1 MAYADPVDAVALV
14 GGGATLVGDL
24 RLGPQRA
31 QGSFLL
37 LADGV
42 RLALDQIEVTG
53 DLRAEVLVRDGSAA
67 DMRFDITGSALSLDR
82 VRVQGPAAAVAPD
95 WHLRLQLEDTEVRW
109 HKPMQLDM
117 TAGITIKD
125 TRPLVALLDDVRGQ
139 HSWVDH
145 LLTVEDLGGH
155 LHLTIDGQDAVLQ
168 DAMVS
173 SAEMAVHAKGRA
185 APAGREAML
194 LVRWHDLVG
203 GLELRGAH
211 KHFDLVD
218 ARARFDAYRPGTM
231 PLPVGAA
238 AGRQASAG
246 GGENAGAPGRPVSI
260 PPHQVHPDQG
270 HPNQADPHQAFQA
283 HQNLFLDPDP

>member
-1 MAYADPVDAVALV
+1 VALV
-14 GGGATLVGDL
+14 GGAASLVGDL

-31 QGSFLL
+31 EGSFLL
-37 LADGV
+37 LADGL
-42 RLALDQIEVTG
+42 RLALDQTELSG
-53 DLRAEVLVRDGSAA
+53 DLRAQVLVRDGSAA

-82 VRVQGPAAAVAPD
+82 VRVHGRAGAAGAPD

-117 TAGITIKD
+117 TAGIAIKD
-125 TRPLVALLDDVRGQ
+125 TRPFVALLDNVRGQ

-155 LHLTIDGQDAVLQ
+155 LRLTIDGQDAVIQ

-203 GLELRGAH
+203 GLELQGAH
-211 KHFDLVD
+211 KHFDLAD
-218 ARARFDAYRPGTM
+218 ARARFDAYRPGAT

-238 AGRQASAG
+238 AGRQAPAS
-246 GGENAGAPGRPVSI
+246 GGENAGAPGRPVNV
-260 PPHQVHPDQG
+260 PPHQAHPDQG
-270 HPNQADPHQAFQA
+270 HPNQTDPHQAPQP